1 MSSTTSPLLRADLD
15 GVFHPKSVA
24 IYGISILVFA
34 FSHNFGLSMAML
46 AISGAADM
54 VSVVVRQTLVQL
66 ETPDEMRGRVSA
78 VNAVFIS
85 TSNQIGEF
93 RAGATA
99 AFLGPVG
106 AVVLGGAGTLLVV
119 ALWSRLFRPLAARD
133 RLTTANA

>member
-1 MSSTTSPLLRADLD
+1 
-15 GVFHPKSVA
+15 
-24 IYGISILVFA
+24 
-34 FSHNFGLSMAML
+34 
-46 AISGAADM
+46 
-54 VSVVVRQTLVQL
+54 VVRQTLVQL

-99 AFLGPVG
+99 AFMGPVG

-119 ALWSRLFRPLAARD
+119 ALWSYLFRPLAARD
-133 RLTTANA
+133 RLTVANA